1 MQSLEEAIKSSLVD
15 GQLPCAAAFAIAE
28 RLGVTPRSVGQDA
41 DGLGL
46 RLSKCQLGLFGYG
59 PKAEGKHRRVEPMHD
74 VPADLVKAIRS
85 GLGADG
91 KLSCATAWKIA
102 DQSHLSRQAVSN
114 AVEGLGLR
122 IGECQLGAF

>member
-1 MQSLEEAIKSSLVD
+1 MQSLAEAIESSLVD

-41 DGLGL
+41 DGLGV

-59 PKAEGKHRRVEPMHD
+59 KKAEGTHRRVEPMHD
-74 VPADLVKAIRS
+74 VSADLRKAIRAR
-85 GLGADG
+85 LGADG
-91 KLSCATAWKIA
+91 KLPCAAAWRIA
-102 DQSHLSRQAVSN
+102 DQLRLPRQTVSN

-122 IGECQLGAF
+122 IVECQLGAF